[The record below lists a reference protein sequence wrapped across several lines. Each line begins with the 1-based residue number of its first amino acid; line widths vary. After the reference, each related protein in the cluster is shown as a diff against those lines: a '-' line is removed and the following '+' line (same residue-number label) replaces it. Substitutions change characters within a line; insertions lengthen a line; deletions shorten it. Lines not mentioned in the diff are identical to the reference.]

1 MKTGFAWTAITGAL
15 IAATLA
21 APARALD
28 IESYPDV
35 EGFIQDFAQRN
46 GYPEERLRTLFT
58 RVLLRDDIVPIM
70 ERPKEGLPWHE
81 YRKMFVTDDHIKR
94 GTEFWSRH
102 ERVLARASGQYG
114 VPAEIIV
121 AILGIETQYGRN
133 TGEFPLIDALTTLW
147 LQYPPR
153 AAFFRTELEELLLLA
168 REIRADPLM
177 IKGSY
182 AGAMGMPQF
191 IPSSYRR
198 YAVDFN
204 GDQRRDLF
212 KNIEDIIGSVANF
225 LKEHGWEDGAP
236 IVDDA
241 QLHGT
246 KYFWIERLGVKPAL
260 RIDDLL
266 DYGIAPRTHTDADR
280 RAALLSFESEAGPF
294 YLVGYN
300 NFFVITRYNRSK
312 RYAMAVVE
320 LADRL
325 RRNRNAP

>member
-1 MKTGFAWTAITGAL
+1 MW
-15 IAATLA
+15 IAATGMLMA
-21 APARALD
+21 AIWFSPAHALD

-35 EGFIQDFAQRN
+35 EGFIQEFSQRN
-46 GYPEERLRTLFT
+46 GYPEDRLRALFA
-58 RVLLRDDIVPIM
+58 RVLVRDDIVPIM

-81 YRKMFVTDDHIKR
+81 YRKMFLTEDHLKR
-94 GTEFWSRH
+94 GTEFWNRH
-102 ERVLARASGQYG
+102 ERMLARASGQYG

-147 LQYPPR
+147 LKYPPR
-153 AAFFRTELEELLLLA
+153 AAFFRSELEELLLLA
-168 REIRADPLM
+168 REIRVDPLM
-177 IKGSY
+177 MKGSY

-191 IPSSYRR
+191 MPSSYRR

-204 GDQRRDLF
+204 GDERRDLF
-212 KNIEDIIGSVANF
+212 KNTEDIIGSVANF
-225 LKEHGWEDGAP
+225 LKEHGWEGGAP
-236 IVDDA
+236 IIDDV

-246 KYFWIERLGVKPAL
+246 RYFWIERLGTKPAL
-260 RIDDLL
+260 SVKELL
-266 DYGIAPRTHTDADR
+266 EYGIVPREHTDPDR
-280 RAALLSFESEAGPF
+280 RAALLSLESEAGPF
-294 YLVGYN
+294 YLLGYN